1 MSEYRYSTAAL
12 NGDLVRAGI
21 GFVLCAL
28 PIALV
33 SLETWV
39 MLLLAAAAGLFALF
53 GARTWLRR
61 GIRVAVDDGG
71 ITATGLASARIP
83 WGDLRRFKLSYF
95 STRRDRSNGWMQLN
109 LRGPSG
115 RLSIDSNLEGFDD
128 ICGRAF
134 RAATDNDV
142 ELSSASLLNLAEL
155 GLVSDRAPNS
165 QPGGSSTKWGNPA
178 DWRR

>member
-1 MSEYRYSTAAL
+1 MNEYRYSTAAL
-12 NGDLVRAGI
+12 KGDLVRAGI
-21 GFVLCAL
+21 GFVLCAT

-33 SLETWV
+33 SLEIWV
-39 MLLLAAAAGLFALF
+39 AFLLATPAGLFALF

-61 GIRVAVDDGG
+61 GVRVAVDEAG
-71 ITATGLASARIP
+71 ITATGLTSARLS
-83 WGDLRRFKLSYF
+83 WGDLHRFKLSYF

-109 LRGPSG
+109 LHGPSG

-128 ICGRAF
+128 VCRHAF

-142 ELSSASLLNLAEL
+142 ELSSASLRNLAEL
-155 GLVSDRAPNS
+155 GLVSDLTPNP
-165 QPGGSSTKWGNPA
+165 QPGSSTGWGNPA

>member
-1 MSEYRYSTAAL
+1 MNELRYSTAAIK
-12 NGDLVRAGI
+12 GDLLRAAI
-21 GFVLCAL
+21 GFALCAT

-33 SLETWV
+33 SLGPWV
-39 MLLLAAAAGLFALF
+39 LLLLATPAGLFAIF

-61 GIRVAVDDGG
+61 NIRVAVDDAGVT
-71 ITATGLASARIP
+71 ITGLASARLP
-83 WGDLRRFKLSYF
+83 WGELSRFKLSYF

-128 ICGRAF
+128 LCRRAF

-142 ELSSASLLNLAEL
+142 ELSSASLRNLAEL
-155 GLVSDRAPNS
+155 GLVTGMAPN
-165 QPGGSSTKWGNPA
+165 PPASSGTGWGNPA

>member
-12 NGDLVRAGI
+12 NGDLARAGI
-21 GFVLCAL
+21 GFVLCATPL
-28 PIALV
+28 ALV
-33 SLETWV
+33 SLEAWV
-39 MLLLAAAAGLFALF
+39 ALLLAAPAGLFVLF

-61 GIRVAVDDGG
+61 RARVAVDDGG
-71 ITATGLASARIP
+71 ITATGLTSSRIS
-83 WGDLRRFKLSYF
+83 WGELRRFKLSYF

-128 ICGRAF
+128 VCRRAF
-134 RAATDNDV
+134 RAAADNDID
-142 ELSSASLLNLAEL
+142 LSSASLRNLSEL
-155 GLVSDRAPNS
+155 GLVADRAPNPP
-165 QPGGSSTKWGNPA
+165 PGGSTAWGNPA